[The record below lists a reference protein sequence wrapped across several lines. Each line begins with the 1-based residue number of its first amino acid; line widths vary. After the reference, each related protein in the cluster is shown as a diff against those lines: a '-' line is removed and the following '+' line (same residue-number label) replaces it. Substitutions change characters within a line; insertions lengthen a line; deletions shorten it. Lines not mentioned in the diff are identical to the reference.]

1 MEVGFLCY
9 TTEWRK
15 CGFTFKMSPVPLNPH
30 YRIETGRPQ
39 TGIVHK
45 LWAYMPARR
54 LTHASSLKHTA
65 QRLLS
70 GSVSQSAWS
79 WYQWVW
85 DGTHAAVKDSFLVSV
100 LISKSSHPRRG
111 HHMSEPAAGRLLL
124 SKFNQYVPHHVSPLY
139 DLPEKKKKKKESI
152 ASFLSTHIWM
162 GQEDLHGFVLAENG
176 VCSHL
181 PQVGLQRSTVELP
194 LA

>member
-1 MEVGFLCY
+1 
-9 TTEWRK
+9 
-15 CGFTFKMSPVPLNPH
+15 MSPAPLNTH

-45 LWAYMPARR
+45 LWAYTLVRR
-54 LTHASSLKHTA
+54 LTHASSLNHAA

-85 DGTHAAVKDSFLVSV
+85 DGPHAAVKDSQSDNRKIRFLPSAF
-100 LISKSSHPRRG
+100 ISKSSHPCGG
-111 HHMSEPAAGRLLL
+111 HHMSQPAAGRLWL

-139 DLPEKKKKKKESI
+139 DLPEKKKKGLFPFCPLTSELVRKIST
-152 ASFLSTHIWM
+152 ALFLLRT
-162 GQEDLHGFVLAENG
+162 
-176 VCSHL
+176 VC
-181 PQVGLQRSTVELP
+181 VATCRR
-194 LA
+194 